1 MADDIN
7 KLKEN
12 AKNAAAEFSALGEAF
27 RNIQDELSQLVSKS
41 ENFDEISRK
50 VARTYSNDFKKAT
63 EAIIREQDKIVQLQK
78 KQASGTRLSAKEQR
92 QLAQAQANYSKQRG
106 VAENALNVLKRNG
119 IALDDKTVEKLQE
132 ALFTSEEQIKK
143 ADELNNAYVAAR
155 GLTGSILDNGKA
167 YLIKLDQTGLAAA
180 LLNNKLNATQKL
192 TLAGEGAMLAF
203 AKGALQ
209 ASSNVANIQ
218 KASGLSAKNA
228 REIQKSFRDIALSS
242 DNVFINSIRLNE
254 SFRELMSTTGM
265 VSDFGGDFLETF
277 TVLNKQIGLGA
288 KESQKLAFF
297 ARLQSTNTDA
307 VLENAVDTL
316 NTFNKTNRTSFTSK
330 QILTDISQV
339 SSAIAVSLGMVPDNL
354 VEATSEARALGVS
367 LAQIDQIASSLLQ
380 FESSIENELA
390 LQLVSGKQISFE
402 KARQLALENDYA
414 GLAKEI
420 RENEEL
426 RSVFTNGN
434 RIEQELAG
442 KALGGQRDLIA
453 DMVMQQ
459 ELLRLGNEG
468 FIEQYGEQTF
478 ESLKALDAQQ
488 KFEASMDKLK
498 GIISDVMINLQ
509 PVIDGIANMTSNS
522 YVLYGILGAMAGLS
536 LVKLIASIT
545 TLALSL
551 GTASAGAI
559 TLNSALTFGL
569 GAVALTAAIGV
580 GMAAYSQAKQD
591 SSQDIAQ
598 DFIMQD
604 GKIQKFRKDDLII
617 GGTSLMSESSYNNN
631 TNNSKIEALLEQLVA
646 KNTNVYMDSSQVGY
660 AEAFSYSKL

>member
-7 KLKEN
+7 KLREN
-12 AKNAAAEFSALGEAF
+12 AKNAADEFSALGEAF
-27 RNIQDELSQLVSKS
+27 RNIQDELSQLVAKS
-41 ENFDEISRK
+41 ENLNEISKK
-50 VARTYSNDFKKAT
+50 VAETYASDFKKAT
-63 EAIIREQDKIVQLQK
+63 EAIIREQDKIVELQK
-78 KQASGTRLSAKEQR
+78 KQASGSRLTAEEQR
-92 QLAQAQANYSKQRG
+92 KLAQSQANYSKQRG
-106 VAENALNVLKRNG
+106 IAENALNVLKRNG
-119 IALDDKTVEKLQE
+119 ISLDEDTIEKFQE

-143 ADELNNAYVAAR
+143 ADELNTAYIMAR

-167 YLIKLDQTGLAAA
+167 YLIKLDQTGLASA
-180 LLNNKLNATQKL
+180 LLNNKLDTTQKL

-203 AKGALQ
+203 AKAALQ

-218 KASGLSAKNA
+218 KATGLSSEDA

-254 SFRELMSTTGM
+254 SFRELVNTTGM

-354 VEATSEARALGVS
+354 VEATAEARALGVS
-367 LAQIDQIASSLLQ
+367 LNQIDQIASSLLQ

-390 LQLVSGKQISFE
+390 LQLLTGKQISFE
-402 KARQLALENDYA
+402 RARQLALENDYA

-426 RSVFTNGN
+426 RSVFTSGN
-434 RIEQELAG
+434 RIDQEAAAR
-442 KALGGQRDLIA
+442 ALGGQRDLIA

-459 ELLRLGNEG
+459 ELVRLGAEG
-468 FIEQYGEQTF
+468 FKAVYSEQAF

-488 KFEASMDKLK
+488 KIEASMDKLK
-498 GIISDVMINLQ
+498 AALGDIMLNLQ
-509 PVIDGIANMTSNS
+509 PLIDGFASIASSSGAT
-522 YVLYGILGAMAGLS
+522 YTILGLMIGLS
-536 LVKLIASIT
+536 FAKMLANLASMGVQLGLISASAIT
-545 TLALSL
+545 TNA
-551 GTASAGAI
+551 
-559 TLNSALTFGL
+559 ALTFGL
-569 GAVALTAAIGV
+569 GALAVGGAIAA
-580 GMAAYSQAKQD
+580 MLYMLSDAKSEATSD
-591 SSQDIAQ
+591 VAQ

-617 GGTSLMSESSYNNN
+617 GGTSLMSKDSYNSN
-631 TNNSKIEALLEQLVA
+631 TDNSRIESLLEQLVA
-646 KNTNVYMDSSQVGY
+646 KNSNVYMDSSQVGY

>member
-7 KLKEN
+7 KLREN
-12 AKNAAAEFSALGEAF
+12 AKNAADEFSALGEAF
-27 RNIQDELSQLVSKS
+27 RNIQDELSQLVAKS
-41 ENFDEISRK
+41 ENLNEISKK
-50 VARTYSNDFKKAT
+50 VAETYASDFKKAT
-63 EAIIREQDKIVQLQK
+63 EAIIREQDKIVELQK
-78 KQASGTRLSAKEQR
+78 KQASGSRLTAEEQR
-92 QLAQAQANYSKQRG
+92 KLAQSQANYSKQRG
-106 VAENALNVLKRNG
+106 IAENALNVLKRNG
-119 IALDDKTVEKLQE
+119 ISLDEDTIEKFQE

-143 ADELNNAYVAAR
+143 ADELNTAYIMAR

-167 YLIKLDQTGLAAA
+167 YLIKLDQTGLASA
-180 LLNNKLNATQKL
+180 LLNNKLDTTQKL

-203 AKGALQ
+203 AKAALQ

-218 KASGLSAKNA
+218 KATGLSSEDA

-254 SFRELMSTTGM
+254 SFRELVNTTGM

-354 VEATSEARALGVS
+354 VEATAEARALGVS
-367 LAQIDQIASSLLQ
+367 LNQIDQIASSLLQ

-390 LQLVSGKQISFE
+390 LQLLTGKQISFE
-402 KARQLALENDYA
+402 RARQLALENDYA

-426 RSVFTNGN
+426 RSVFTSGN
-434 RIEQELAG
+434 RIDQEAAAR
-442 KALGGQRDLIA
+442 ALGGQRDLIA

-459 ELLRLGNEG
+459 ELVRLGAEG
-468 FIEQYGEQTF
+468 FKAVYSEQAF

-488 KFEASMDKLK
+488 KIEASMDKLK
-498 GIISDVMINLQ
+498 AALGDIMLNLQ
-509 PVIDGIANMTSNS
+509 PLIDGFASIASSSGATYTILGLMIGLSFAKMIANFATM
-522 YVLYGILGAMAGLS
+522 
-536 LVKLIASIT
+536 LIQLELISASAIT
-545 TLALSL
+545 TNA
-551 GTASAGAI
+551 
-559 TLNSALTFGL
+559 ALTFGL
-569 GAVALTAAIGV
+569 GALVVGGAIAA
-580 GMAAYSQAKQD
+580 MLYMLSDAKSEATSD
-591 SSQDIAQ
+591 VAQ

-617 GGTSLMSESSYNNN
+617 GGTSLMSKDSYNSN
-631 TNNSKIEALLEQLVA
+631 TDNSRIESLLEQLVA
-646 KNTNVYMDSSQVGY
+646 KNSNVYMDSSQVGY